1 MQHFPDTIGYNQQ
14 LSNITIVWK
23 LDLATQGSIHH
34 LGEQIRRFG
43 LVPFFYAI
51 HLPLYAI
58 IILFNNTYLQCVD
71 FQYYDLPPA
80 EALFHI
86 SLEIDDLTIVIA
98 DRAGR
103 GHLTDK

>member
-1 MQHFPDTIGYNQQ
+1 MEIGFGNTGEHP
-14 LSNITIVWK
+14 SPRGANPTFRV
-23 LDLATQGSIHH
+23 GS
-34 LGEQIRRFG
+34 L
-43 LVPFFYAI
+43 FYAI

-58 IILFNNTYLQCVD
+58 IILFNNPFLQCVD